1 MLNTETVSQVLV
13 TGSTCELADLNDH
26 AVNIVRDYCR
36 EHGYNAAALVA
47 EEQVRID
54 AGNLN
59 LMAYIKAKRVG
70 SRMRLIRSVRRAVW
84 TVIATRRALR
94 GVA

>member
-1 MLNTETVSQVLV
+1 MLNTETVSRVLV
-13 TGSTCELADLNDH
+13 TGSTCELADLNDA
-26 AVNIVRDYCR
+26 AVNMVRDYCR
-36 EHGYNAAALVA
+36 GLGYNAAALVA

-59 LMAYIKAKRVG
+59 LAAYIKAKRVG

>member
-1 MLNTETVSQVLV
+1 MLNNDTVSRVLV
-13 TGSTCELADLNDH
+13 TGSTCELVDLNDC
-26 AVNIVRDYCR
+26 AVNMVRDYCR

-47 EEQVRID
+47 EEQARITLL
-54 AGNLN
+54 NLN
-59 LMAYIKAKRVG
+59 LAEYLKARRVG

-94 GVA
+94 